1 MSSQT
6 STDGDKTTAII
17 DSTDNSNSESTSQL
31 DGSIGSSSQRDETSS
46 QNTEDEPEYGE
57 EDEFGPRR
65 MTKKW
70 LLKFLSKDF
79 K

>member
-1 MSSQT
+1 MSSHD
-6 STDGDKTTAII
+6 STVGDETTAII

-31 DGSIGSSSQRDETSS
+31 DGSIGSRSEKDETSS
-46 QNTEDEPEYGE
+46 QNTEEEEE
-57 EDEFGPRR
+57 EDDTEFGPRR

-70 LLKFLSKDF
+70 LLNFLSKDF